1 MIYFPLKPYRNMTPG
16 WNTAVARL
24 LPAELTTAF
33 AALAYGM
40 MYVFD
45 LPNRKATPMF
55 PLKAGVT
62 LLVAWEVENPVSTI
76 STSETDP
83 VPDCAAT

>member
-1 MIYFPLKPYRNMTPG
+1 
-16 WNTAVARL
+16 
-24 LPAELTTAF
+24 
-33 AALAYGM
+33 

-45 LPNRKATPMF
+45 LPNRKATPTF
-55 PLKAGVT
+55 PLKAGAK

-83 VPDCAAT
+83 VLDCAATQAPPVTIVEATGMPFAGVGATGVLTVVHEYQFPAR